1 MDANATPFDLSNPL
15 YCRAIKRRVVK
26 TRDNLLWLDKISYP
40 FKIPTEENLS
50 FDDTI
55 YATLVSINNEWFIKH
70 FTFDDTPIDRKILV

>member
-1 MDANATPFDLSNPL
+1 MDANATPFDLSNPM
-15 YCRAIKRRVVK
+15 YCRAIKEELLK
-26 TRDNLLWLDKISYP
+26 QEDNLLWLDKISYP

-70 FTFDDTPIDRKILV
+70 FTFDNTPIDRKILV

>member
-1 MDANATPFDLSNPL
+1 MRYSHIKIFFGHLERPFLFHLTS
-15 YCRAIKRRVVK
+15 A
-26 TRDNLLWLDKISYP
+26 
-40 FKIPTEENLS
+40 EENLS